1 MKSSTLI
8 VWLLVAA
15 CIAINLAMIGE
26 LQVRRNEWPGAG
38 GIIGLGLV
46 FSQIALLALWV
57 VCGRKTLV
65 VRAVSAL
72 LGVWGVSCLGSYSA
86 TGGLGVVEAWFGLL
100 ILCSLA
106 SLAPFIVAKIN
117 RYDLIDVGSEAV
129 RLPTTRLT
137 SSQFTI
143 WGLLALMTGVG
154 VTLMLL
160 RNAAFP
166 WLELLQAA
174 PFFAIFVFTGCLV
187 LLLTL
192 TVAKLRW
199 AFIATIVI
207 CPIAGYLL
215 SLHRLLAENRPEL
228 IFAVSIE
235 GVATI
240 IAAIGLRSG
249 GVRFVRSPARCQ
261 AMASE
266 SSDVSM
272 SGSEG
277 RVDEL

>member
-15 CIAINLAMIGE
+15 CIAIDLAMIGE

-57 VCGRKTLV
+57 ACGKKTLV
-65 VRAVSAL
+65 IRAVSAL
-72 LGVWGVSCLGSYSA
+72 LGVWGVSCVGSYSA
-86 TGGLGVVEAWFGLL
+86 TGGLGEVRAWFGLL

-106 SLAPFIVAKIN
+106 SLAPIIVAKIN
-117 RYDLIDVGSEAV
+117 RYDLIDVGSETV

-143 WGLLALMTGVG
+143 WGLLTLMTGVG
-154 VTLMLL
+154 ITLMLL

-174 PFFAIFVFTGCLV
+174 PFFAIFVFTGCAV

-207 CPIAGYLL
+207 CPIAGFLL
-215 SLHRLLAENRPEL
+215 SLHHAVAEQAPEL
-228 IFAVSIE
+228 ILAVSIE
-235 GVATI
+235 SLGTI
-240 IAAIGLRSG
+240 FAAIGLRSG
-249 GVRFVRSPARCQ
+249 GVRLVRSPPRFEAK
-261 AMASE
+261 ASG
-266 SSDVSM
+266 SSDVSV